1 MGLLRKRRFLAELCE
16 RLRLDSHREL
26 RARIRALLVLTVAVD
41 VVAMFLADALN
52 EKQLPTRWLAFVWST
67 SQLLAGGSSLQVS
80 SGRGHF
86 LEIGLQLWGAMAV
99 AALAGSFAAFFHRR
113 SMEREADKKSLS
125 TEGAEAAGP
134 VGGTNSAE

>member
-1 MGLLRKRRFLAELCE
+1 MGFLRKRRFIAEFSDQ
-16 RLRLDSHREL
+16 LRLDSHREL
-26 RARIRALLVLTVAVD
+26 RARIRVLLMLTVAVD

-113 SMEREADKKSLS
+113 SMEREVARKLRAPR
-125 TEGAEAAGP
+125 GAGRA
-134 VGGTNSAE
+134 GGTNSAE